1 MFKNLVKVGLFS
13 MLAIASLN
21 AAEYT
26 AYVGCKLPYNQG
38 TTIAV
43 ACIKSVKIDGKY
55 DNYFK
60 LTPSENIFNLTIYLL
75 IYHL

>member
-26 AYVGCKLPYNQG
+26 AYVGCKL
-38 TTIAV
+38 A
-43 ACIKSVKIDGKY
+43 
-55 DNYFK
+55 
-60 LTPSENIFNLTIYLL
+60 L
-75 IYHL
+75 